1 MKLINYIGIFLFSI
15 TICIFCVQS
24 SKHKN
29 YVVPGTVVYKN
40 TENVYYKHYRNMST
54 RYIMCVK
61 PNDTNKFK
69 HYSLY
74 VDYTTYCTH
83 NVGDKIA
90 FSVSEAECLRDFKH
104 YALIKEIFPGIVFS
118 VFATLSF
125 LSFIGIL
132 KEIIESYSK
141 LNEI

>member
-1 MKLINYIGIFLFSI
+1 MKLIKCICIFIVSI

-24 SKHKN
+24 SKCKN
-29 YVVPGTVVYKN
+29 YEVPGTIVAKN

-61 PNDTNKFK
+61 PDDTNKFK

-83 NVGDKIA
+83 NVGDKIT
-90 FSVSEAECLRDFKH
+90 FSVSEAECLRNFKR
-104 YALIKEIFPGIVFS
+104 YTLIEEIFPGIIFS
-118 VFATLSF
+118 VFAILSF
-125 LSFIGIL
+125 LSFVGIL
-132 KEIIESYSK
+132 KAIVEHYSY
-141 LNEI
+141 

>member
-1 MKLINYIGIFLFSI
+1 MKLIKYICIFLFSI

-24 SKHKN
+24 SKYKN
-29 YVVPGTVVYKN
+29 YEVSGTIVAKN

-83 NVGDKIA
+83 NVGDKIV
-90 FSVSEAECLRDFKH
+90 FSVSEAECLKNFKR
-104 YALIKEIFPGIVFS
+104 YTLIEEIFPGIIFS

-125 LSFIGIL
+125 LSFVSIL
-132 KEIIESYSK
+132 KAIV
-141 LNEI
+141 

>member
-1 MKLINYIGIFLFSI
+1 MKLIKCICIFIVSI

-24 SKHKN
+24 SKCKN
-29 YVVPGTVVYKN
+29 YEVPGAIVAKN

-83 NVGDKIA
+83 NVGDKIV
-90 FSVSEAECLRDFKH
+90 FSVSEAECLRNFKR
-104 YALIKEIFPGIVFS
+104 YTLIEEIFPGIIFS

-125 LSFIGIL
+125 LSFVGIL
-132 KEIIESYSK
+132 KAIVEHYSY
-141 LNEI
+141 